1 MTDREKG
8 MLFISYSRLEIDNHK
23 QRKTLE
29 LTSDMKVREN
39 LENIIR
45 CNEFTQKKITELLG
59 ETE

>member
-8 MLFISYSRLEIDNHK
+8 MLFISYSRLEIDNNK

-45 CNEFTQKKITELLG
+45 CNEFTQKKVAELFW
-59 ETE
+59 EK

>member
-8 MLFISYSRLEIDNHK
+8 MLFISYSRLEIDNNK

-45 CNEFTQKKITELLG
+45 CNEFTQKKIAELFW
-59 ETE
+59 EK

>member
-8 MLFISYSRLEIDNHK
+8 MLFISYSRLEIDNNN
-23 QRKTLE
+23 QRKNLE

-45 CNEFTQKKITELLG
+45 CNEFTQKKIAELFW
-59 ETE
+59 EK